1 MYAYFYF
8 VGDVYSMKTEGA
20 SFHASLPPS
29 FHLFKSKLDHML
41 GTDTSY
47 GAVDNPGIRCA
58 SGFDI
63 LAFFWSSDVSSLSS
77 SPVMQELHL
86 PFSVSAVLAQTRSC
100 FHFAIGKHT
109 TLGRS
114 FQKIPTSGP

>member
-41 GTDTSY
+41 STDASY

-63 LAFFWSSDVSSLSS
+63 LAFLEFRRFITFIFTGDAEIAPAL
-77 SPVMQELHL
+77 QCERCLGANTLLL
-86 PFSVSAVLAQTRSC
+86 PLR
-100 FHFAIGKHT
+100 H
-109 TLGRS
+109 R
-114 FQKIPTSGP
+114 